1 MRVLVDYRPALRN
14 PTGVGEYTR
23 QLVSALATDHAH
35 QGLDLE
41 VFSSSWKDRL
51 QPPAA
56 LERLEAVDLRVP
68 VAVLNLAWHR
78 LRWPPIEW
86 LTHRSFDVVHSFH
99 PLLMP
104 SRSAAQVIT
113 IYDLNFLTHPERT
126 HAEIRRDYPALVQ
139 SHAQQADHVIVISE
153 FTSREVQDRLKVPAD
168 RITIC
173 SPGAPDWA
181 SRPSE
186 PADGYVL
193 FVGTL
198 EPRKNVGAL
207 LDAYQALLVSDIA
220 GLPPLVLAGRAT
232 AASADWLARIE
243 RPPLLG
249 HVRTLGYVEPSA
261 RQAIYEGALFLV
273 QPSHEEGFGM
283 PVLEAMATGVPV
295 VAARRGAL
303 PEALGDAG
311 LLVDPDQAPGDA
323 GSLAGAMRRMI
334 DDPKLRETAASRG
347 LARAQSFRWTVAAGH
362 LREAYDRALH
372 RRRLRT

>member
-35 QGLDLE
+35 RGLDLAL
-41 VFSSSWKDRL
+41 FSSSWKDRL
-51 QPPAA
+51 QPPAS
-56 LERLEAVDLRVP
+56 LERVEAVDLRVP

-86 LTHRSFDVVHSFH
+86 LTRRSFDVVHSFH

-104 SRSAAQVIT
+104 SRSAAQIIT

-126 HAEIRRDYPALVQ
+126 HAEIKRDYPVLVQ

-153 FTSREVQDRLKVPAD
+153 FTSREVQERLKVPAD

-173 SPGAPDWA
+173 SPGAPGWA

-186 PADGYVL
+186 PADGYIL

-198 EPRKNVGAL
+198 EPRKNIGAL
-207 LDAYQALLVSDIA
+207 LDAYQALLANGSA

-249 HVRTLGYVEPSA
+249 QVRTLGYVEPSA

-283 PVLEAMATGVPV
+283 PVLEAMTTGVPV

-311 LLVDPDQAPGDA
+311 LLVDPDRAPGEA
-323 GSLAGAMRRMI
+323 GSLAGAMRQMI
-334 DDPKLRETAASRG
+334 EDPKLRETAASRG
-347 LARAQSFRWTVAAGH
+347 IARARSFQWTVAAGR

>member
-35 QGLDLE
+35 RGLDLTL
-41 VFSSSWKDRL
+41 FSSSWKDRL
-51 QPPAA
+51 GPPAA
-56 LERLEAVDLRVP
+56 LEHVEAVDLRVP

-86 LTHRSFDVVHSFH
+86 LTRRSFDIAHSFH

-126 HAEIRRDYPALVQ
+126 HAEIRRDYAGLAR
-139 SHAQQADHVIVISE
+139 SHAEQADHVIVISE
-153 FTSREVQDRLKVPAD
+153 FTSREVQERLKIPAD

-207 LDAYQALLVSDIA
+207 LDAYQALLVSGTA

-249 HVRTLGYVEPSA
+249 HVRSLGYVEPSA

-283 PVLEAMATGVPV
+283 PVLEAMTTGVPV

-311 LLVDPDQAPGDA
+311 LLVDPDRAPGDA
-323 GSLAGAMRRMI
+323 GSLAGAMRQMI
-334 DDPKLRETAASRG
+334 GDPMLRETAASRG
-347 LARAQSFRWTVAAGH
+347 IARARSFQWTVAAGR